1 MAVPCSEPVTD
12 GPTNAELTLT
22 RRTAIGALAGAGAAS
37 LLGPSGALGAA
48 RAAPPPS
55 VFSRFVGRVEG
66 RSGELAAPRAFQL
79 VGVEWSAPG
88 AVSIELRAR
97 RRGGDWSPWAQAS
110 VLGHGPDMP
119 ARAAPLIG
127 DAVWTGPADF
137 VELRSSR
144 PIVGVRLHF
153 VDVGSSLSAEIASLP
168 QAQPVL
174 NAGPGQPPIIARSAW
189 ARGHAPPAVPPAYG
203 DVKLA
208 FVHHTE
214 NPNGYS
220 AGEVPAML
228 KAIYLFHRYTRG
240 WDDIGYNFVIDL
252 FGRIWEARK
261 GGIDEPV
268 VGAQAGGYNT
278 ESTGVAILGTF
289 SSVVPSPS
297 AIAALQRLLAWK
309 LSLHGVPTDG
319 RVTVTVNPADAF
331 YTPFKPGAHV
341 SLPRVA
347 GHRDGDSTSCPGN
360 ALYGRLPAIRPQVT
374 ALALSQG
381 IPVALSLSASAGRA
395 VRGASVSLAG
405 NLQQLSGTPVTGATI
420 ALQQITPNA
429 ATTITSVTTD
439 SSGNFSAPVVVT
451 GSISIRAI
459 SYGPPPAASNSVQI
473 TVPGRR
479 RRR

>member
-1 MAVPCSEPVTD
+1 MALLCAEPVTD
-12 GPTNAELTLT
+12 RPTDTDSTLT

-48 RAAPPPS
+48 TATSRAS
-55 VFSRFVGRVEG
+55 VFSRFVGRVAGSSREI
-66 RSGELAAPRAFQL
+66 AAPRAFQL
-79 VGVEWSAPG
+79 VGVEWGAPG
-88 AVSIELRAR
+88 AVDIELRAR
-97 RRGGDWSPWAQAS
+97 RRGGGWSPWAQAS
-110 VLGHGPDMP
+110 VLGHGPDVP

-127 DAVWTGPADF
+127 DAIWTGPADF
-137 VELRSSR
+137 VELRSAQ
-144 PIVGVRLHF
+144 PIAGVRLHF
-153 VDVGSSLSAEIASLP
+153 VDVGSVLGAQIASFP

-174 NAGPGQPPIIARSAW
+174 GAGPGQPPIIARSAW
-189 ARGHAPPAVPPAYG
+189 ARGHSPPAVPPAYG

-228 KAIYLFHRYTRG
+228 RAIYLFHRYTRG

-289 SSVVPSPS
+289 SSVLPAPS

-309 LSLHGVPTDG
+309 LSLHGVPTEG
-319 RVTVTVNPADAF
+319 SVTVRVNPADAF
-331 YTPFKPGAHV
+331 YTPFKPGALV

-347 GHRDGDSTSCPGN
+347 GHRDGDSTSCPGD

-374 ALALSQG
+374 SLALSQG
-381 IPVALSLSASAGRA
+381 IPLALSLSASATRA
-395 VRGASVSLAG
+395 VRGASVTLSG
-405 NLQQLSGTPVTGATI
+405 NLQQLGGTPVTGATI
-420 ALQQITPNA
+420 ALQQISANGA
-429 ATTITSVTTD
+429 QTITSATTD
-439 SSGNFSAPVVVT
+439 SSGNFGAPVIVT
-451 GSISIRAI
+451 GSISLRAI
-459 SYGPPPAASNSVQI
+459 YYGQPAAASNSVQV

-479 RRR
+479 RRS